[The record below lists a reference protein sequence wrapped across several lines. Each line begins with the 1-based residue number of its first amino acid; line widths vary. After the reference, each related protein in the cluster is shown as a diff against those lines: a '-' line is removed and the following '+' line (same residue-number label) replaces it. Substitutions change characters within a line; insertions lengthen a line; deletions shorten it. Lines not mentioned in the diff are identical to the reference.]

1 MRRACGGVPD
11 CGVADSMI
19 ISGGDAIIGV
29 TPRIRDF
36 ARRTPSSAT
45 MRAYPIGSDAD
56 SPRSTHQSTGAAESP
71 GCPNDPPIALAS
83 APSNPAAARLK
94 RCALPQMPPAAA
106 SIIPSAAALT
116 AVYPARTEVPAGRLI
131 LGPGRSCPARH
142 VVARLRPDPVRA
154 RLPAAAT
161 AARAEAD
168 PPPAGRRPA
177 SPVPAPCPHP
187 RTDAPHSPPHRPPD
201 ADPPRSPP
209 SPPATTRPHPTPDT
223 PIRTAHP
230 AAPPPPAQPH
240 EPTDPQ
246 PRDPPCQPHYPRPS
260 ADGRGPDRSVEGRFP
275 WDRALYSSSGPASRP
290 GGSMR
295 ASS

>member
-1 MRRACGGVPD
+1 
-11 CGVADSMI
+11 
-19 ISGGDAIIGV
+19 
-29 TPRIRDF
+29 
-36 ARRTPSSAT
+36 

-56 SPRSTHQSTGAAESP
+56 SPRSTHPPTGAAESP

-83 APSNPAAARLK
+83 AAASSSAPSNPAAVRLK

-116 AVYPARTEVPAGRLI
+116 AVYSARTEVQAGCLI

-142 VVARLRPDPVRA
+142 VVACLRPDPVLA
-154 RLPAAAT
+154 RLPAAAA

-187 RTDAPHSPPHRPPD
+187 RTDALHSPPHRPPD

-209 SPPATTRPHPTPDT
+209 SPPAITRPHPTPDT

-230 AAPPPPAQPH
+230 AHDPQHRPPPTPRRLWRTSSLPARP
-240 EPTDPQ
+240 
-246 PRDPPCQPHYPRPS
+246 PRRTRCAVS
-260 ADGRGPDRSVEGRFP
+260 
-275 WDRALYSSSGPASRP
+275 ASRCAP
-290 GGSMR
+290 TTRSATR
-295 ASS
+295 AN